1 MPYLQYL
8 QYLQY
13 LLCQDPSTGLLL
25 WLALHC
31 VAGYMLVIQKT
42 TTHHGPELYHAGD
55 TPRQVTKQKYLPPP
69 KNICC
74 RSVTGACTRWTPR
87 ATWTSQRRPGAG
99 WRGRWCIPP
108 SVTCSDISTI
118 YLENI
123 YIYMPGNHL
132 LHHLFPAVDHSKV
145 RTSFQ
150 LRKSE

>member
-1 MPYLQYL
+1 MQAHAISTIYNIYV
-8 QYLQY
+8 QY

-118 YLENI
+118 STIYLEYL
-123 YIYMPGNHL
+123 YI
-132 LHHLFPAVDHSKV
+132 
-145 RTSFQ
+145 
-150 LRKSE
+150 